1 MKVILFQRYFEL
13 GNHEITHMEQGKV
26 SEFLRIKQ
34 EVVGHKVNYE
44 QREKMFPFEL
54 YRNNIHVA
62 LFKRKDK
69 DANQQV

>member
-1 MKVILFQRYFEL
+1 
-13 GNHEITHMEQGKV
+13 MEQGKV